1 VRVGFAQINPTV
13 GDLGG
18 NTAKILNA
26 YKSLCAD
33 GAELVLTPELAI
45 CGYPPQD
52 LVFKSRF
59 VPLNLERLAEL
70 HSAIGDV
77 PLLVGYVENNEGA
90 GQPFR
95 NAAAL
100 LQRGQPVQRVF
111 KSLLPTYDVFDE
123 DRYFE
128 PAASTEVLLI
138 GGRKIG
144 VTICED
150 IWTGKY
156 LPRRLYGFEPVQEG
170 SFYVQAVTWH
180 DKTKC
185 PDARTILTYS
195 LSTNPRSPFFSD
207 QTAMFSRKKWVQEV
221 FCAAAVRKHTVTT
234 TTITSGA
241 KTKTVRRGAARRRAR
256 R

>member
-52 LVFKSRF
+52 LVFKSHF

-77 PLLVGYVENNEGA
+77 PLLVGYVDHNEGA

-156 LPRRLYGFEPVQEG
+156 LPRRLYGFEPVQELL
-170 SFYVQAVTWH
+170 
-180 DKTKC
+180 K
-185 PDARTILTYS
+185 
-195 LSTNPRSPFFSD
+195 
-207 QTAMFSRKKWVQEV
+207 
-221 FCAAAVRKHTVTT
+221 
-234 TTITSGA
+234 
-241 KTKTVRRGAARRRAR
+241 RGADLVVNLSASPYAVGKVERRAEMLR
-256 R
+256 GLASQYGVPIAYCNAVGGNDQLIFDGNSLAVGKDGSLFISEDGSGTIWRVTHKVNAPS